1 MKNNRLSKIYQLF
14 CSIQWI
20 IILLI
25 LLFFP
30 ACSHGD
36 ISHKDLN
43 HLFIFLLVL
52 FIACIFILLIQGN
65 KRLQQMSSIEQEL
78 DSKSKELIQAR
89 AELLE
94 KENVRIINLS
104 NEDDLRKR
112 NFFQTEIYLKIKDIS
127 NDEEGKK
134 MTREDWI
141 ALEKELN
148 NIYDNFAVRLKS
160 CCEQIS
166 ETELHVCYL
175 LKAGFSVTSISKIIG
190 RTKSAVSMCRRRLLE
205 KINGCDCPAADLDD
219 FISTI

>member
-1 MKNNRLSKIYQLF
+1 
-14 CSIQWI
+14 
-20 IILLI
+20 
-25 LLFFP
+25 
-30 ACSHGD
+30 
-36 ISHKDLN
+36 
-43 HLFIFLLVL
+43 
-52 FIACIFILLIQGN
+52 
-65 KRLQQMSSIEQEL
+65 MSSIEQEL

-104 NEDDLRKR
+104 NEDDLRKMS
-112 NFFQTEIYLKIKDIS
+112 FFQTEIYLKIKDIS

-205 KINGCDCPAADLDD
+205 IINGCDCPTADLDD
-219 FISTI
+219 FISAI

>member
-1 MKNNRLSKIYQLF
+1 
-14 CSIQWI
+14 
-20 IILLI
+20 
-25 LLFFP
+25 
-30 ACSHGD
+30 
-36 ISHKDLN
+36 
-43 HLFIFLLVL
+43 
-52 FIACIFILLIQGN
+52 
-65 KRLQQMSSIEQEL
+65 MSSIKQEL

-104 NEDDLRKR
+104 NEDDLRKMS
-112 NFFQTEIYLKIKDIS
+112 FFQTEIYLKIKDIS

-175 LKAGFSVTSISKIIG
+175 LKAGFSVTSIAKIIG
-190 RTKSAVSMCRRRLLE
+190 RTKSAVSMSRKRLLE
-205 KINGCDCPAADLDD
+205 KINCCDCLAADLDD
-219 FISTI
+219 FLSTI

>member
-1 MKNNRLSKIYQLF
+1 
-14 CSIQWI
+14 
-20 IILLI
+20 
-25 LLFFP
+25 
-30 ACSHGD
+30 
-36 ISHKDLN
+36 
-43 HLFIFLLVL
+43 
-52 FIACIFILLIQGN
+52 
-65 KRLQQMSSIEQEL
+65 MSSIEQEL

-104 NEDDLRKR
+104 NEDDLRKMS
-112 NFFQTEIYLKIKDIS
+112 FFQTEIYLKIKDIS

-190 RTKSAVSMCRRRLLE
+190 RSKSAVSMSRKRLLE
-205 KINGCDCPAADLDD
+205 KINRCDCLAADLDD